1 MRAFVYDA
9 ASSFRRE
16 ASEKKPPQTII
27 QILLGVPNMKISS
40 FGLTLGCAMALAAG
54 SAFANVTPNLQ
65 DASGAAVKDGSGACV
80 VSSGAV
86 LPECAGVRAAPAAV
100 PARPAEPAAPTAPVA
115 PAAPATPAAPA
126 KPAPASVR

>member
-65 DASGAAVKDGSGACV
+65 DAQGAAVKDASGACV
-80 VSSGAV
+80 VTSGNA
-86 LPECAGVRAAPAAV
+86 LPECSPARAPA
-100 PARPAEPAAPTAPVA
+100 PAQPTAPA
-115 PAAPATPAAPA
+115 QPAAPAS
-126 KPAPASVR
+126 PAS